1 MAKFK
6 GRCSI
11 RQSVRNKPIRKGF
24 KVFKRCQSKGYTY
37 CFEVYQGMRASE
49 NHEAQATP
57 STENM
62 VLDLCCLL
70 RKKEDI
76 VAFDRF
82 FSTVPLIDRLHEAG
96 INAVGT
102 IDLEK
107 PFSRFSLKKI

>member
-1 MAKFK
+1 
-6 GRCSI
+6 
-11 RQSVRNKPIRKGF
+11 
-24 KVFKRCQSKGYTY
+24 
-37 CFEVYQGMRASE
+37 MRASE
-49 NHEAQATP
+49 NHEAQAAP

-82 FSTVPLIDRLHEAG
+82 FSTVLLLDRHHEAG

-102 IDLEK
+102 ID
-107 PFSRFSLKKI
+107 SRKAFQ